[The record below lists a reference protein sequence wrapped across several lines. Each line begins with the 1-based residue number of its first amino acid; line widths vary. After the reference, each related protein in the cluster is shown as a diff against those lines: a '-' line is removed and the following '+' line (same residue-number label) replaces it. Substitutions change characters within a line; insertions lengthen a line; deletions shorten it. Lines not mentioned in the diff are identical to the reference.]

1 LINSVNGILAA
12 SAQQCHACSLGEY
25 ILDSN
30 NSNYSCQLCPAGAY
44 CDGASLKGKIAG
56 SLWVPNYASGIYSL
70 QQCPLGY
77 KMNIAAQDCTACAK
91 TQYILNSSSPY
102 FDCQDCPVGAVC
114 DGSSLIGLVAGS
126 LWMPDFEKGIW
137 ILKRCPPGFEMFN
150 HDPSSFEK
158 DVLQIN
164 QECRLCPATY
174 FCLGEKNSR
183 SSCPEDTFS
192 APGANSSSACMAAI
206 FVVVS
211 VVLPLKQN
219 EFTSYKH
226 QLFAAAVAYSA
237 ATPLDRVLI
246 QRIVQVRRSIGN
258 SVQIISEIAVL
269 EEKELKRILER
280 VNTDSLNKELAD
292 LGLPQGAVS
301 SVSVKNAKPDVS
313 TSQQASN
320 TNLIIGLVFGALSFI
335 VIVVVI
341 ASLALQKKLESK
353 EEREH
358 KLKASEIRSF
368 FKIRKSDGYVLSSE
382 SVPFRLRRE
391 NVCFMHKTSLDAV
404 VHLALFQDFEVG
416 HIDSFCLCLVD
427 SECDSD
433 CKERY
438 QLFC

>member
-1 LINSVNGILAA
+1 
-12 SAQQCHACSLGEY
+12 
-25 ILDSN
+25 
-30 NSNYSCQLCPAGAY
+30 
-44 CDGASLKGKIAG
+44 
-56 SLWVPNYASGIYSL
+56 
-70 QQCPLGY
+70 
-77 KMNIAAQDCTACAK
+77 
-91 TQYILNSSSPY
+91 
-102 FDCQDCPVGAVC
+102 
-114 DGSSLIGLVAGS
+114 
-126 LWMPDFEKGIW
+126 
-137 ILKRCPPGFEMFN
+137 
-150 HDPSSFEK
+150 
-158 DVLQIN
+158 
-164 QECRLCPATY
+164 
-174 FCLGEKNSR
+174 
-183 SSCPEDTFS
+183 
-192 APGANSSSACMAAI
+192 MAAI

-368 FKIRKSDGYVLSSE
+368 FKIRKSDGYVLISE

-438 QLFC
+438 QLFCEWILGIAVKLIQPDIKSLRSDSTESDETDYTSSVRVYQRFNFFQKKVIKCQVWMDNNGTLFSQLKSAALKLMEQIALVCDSRTNELRQEPKGEVLFQVENTESLLWEVQTDSTPVPRQLKASAKENLAAKDDECISADERVDPALQYRNLMARQDHPSVSSYFVNS